1 MKYIKLFENFDS
13 SNIGSTDSL
22 IFDWMP
28 FDDQISNPLQSSMPE
43 SLSTEELMNF
53 VTESEKNGN
62 SSQIS
67 EAGIFMSHRK
77 NSDGGFTRFI
87 TKSISPL
94 SLDIEIF
101 NNKFESVNKFP
112 NVEGTKLT
120 DLGAFSKGAS
130 MLGKFGVFG
139 RRKREL

>member
-13 SNIGSTDSL
+13 SSIGSTDDL

-28 FDDQISNPLQSSMPE
+28 FDNQMSNPLQSSMPE
-43 SLSTEELMNF
+43 SLSTKELMDF
-53 VTESEKNGN
+53 VAESEENGN

-67 EAGIFMSHRK
+67 EAGLFMSHRK
-77 NSDGGFTRFI
+77 NSNGGFTRFI

-94 SLDIEIF
+94 TLDIEIF
-101 NNKFESVNKFP
+101 NENFESVNKFP
-112 NVEGTKLT
+112 NVEGSKITN
-120 DLGAFSKGAS
+120 LGSFNKATS

-139 RRKREL
+139 RKKG

>member
-1 MKYIKLFENFDS
+1 MKHIKLFENFDS
-13 SNIGSTDSL
+13 RNIGSTDDL

-43 SLSTEELMNF
+43 SLSTKELMDF
-53 VTESEKNGN
+53 VTESEKSGN

-67 EAGIFMSHRK
+67 EAGLFMSHRK
-77 NSDGGFTRFI
+77 NNDGGFTRFI

-101 NNKFESVNKFP
+101 NDKFESVNKFT
-112 NVEGTKLT
+112 NVEGSKISS
-120 DLGAFSKGAS
+120 LGSFGKATS

-139 RRKREL
+139 KKK